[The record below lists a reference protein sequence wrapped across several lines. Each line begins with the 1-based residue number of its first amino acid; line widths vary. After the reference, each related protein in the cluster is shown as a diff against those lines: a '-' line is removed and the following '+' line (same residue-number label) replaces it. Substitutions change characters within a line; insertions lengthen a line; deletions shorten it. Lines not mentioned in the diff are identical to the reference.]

1 MAEKKVT
8 KSAKNDTKEKTT
20 KKVASKTSSSKKPVK
35 STSKKEVKKVNVK
48 EVKNDAKNV
57 SKKENTIKEQ
67 VKEEKVLDVKAPEK
81 KEKKNKKNKFLTWF
95 NKLTLEQITV
105 AGFIIVMIL
114 LIVLIVV
121 ATKNTKTTNGKDIV
135 AKINGKTIT
144 ADDLY
149 KELKAANGRSVTIN
163 LIDDYILNKE
173 YKTTDEMKN
182 SAKTTI
188 QNYKNTYSTNYKSF
202 LEYNG
207 IKDDAELK
215 ELLIKNSKLTKA
227 VEQYIKDNLTEK
239 EMKDYY
245 ESDIV
250 GDIRASHIL
259 VSFNYDDDDTD
270 EQKEEKK
277 NKALEKAKEL
287 IEKIKNGE
295 DFKTLA
301 KENSDD
307 SGSKENGGD
316 LGYFNKGQMVEE
328 FEKAAYALDVNAYT
342 TEPVETTY
350 GYHII
355 MKTGEKKKASFKKAK
370 DTIIEKLVSS
380 KKDSDSTLSAK
391 ALIALRKKYKLTI
404 KDKTIKKDYNSYIK
418 EAVTTTTTTASS
430 SN

>member
-270 EQKEEKK
+270 EQ
-277 NKALEKAKEL
+277 L